1 MRAIEAANVVQ
12 AAAIQLPKNVL
23 IRKIRRLGF
32 AGGLAAGFG
41 GAAAGLGGAAVAALE
56 AGRGPGLA
64 LGVGLAS
71 DMTRHFAPMIE
82 EKAGESHGLRESL

>member
-1 MRAIEAANVVQ
+1 MRAIEVANVVQ

-41 GAAAGLGGAAVAALE
+41 GAAADFGGAAVAA
-56 AGRGPGLA
+56 GVVPGLA
-64 LGVGLAS
+64 LGVGVAS
-71 DMTRHFAPMIE
+71 DMTRHFAPKIE
-82 EKAGESHGLRESL
+82 E